1 MFKTDIFDLIDLTKS
16 ISLSINVADFIPL
29 DSASKESI
37 PLPEKRSKDDE
48 HKPISITLKSV
59 SLMNA
64 FDGLRFGLSGIS
76 INRDLCLPDI
86 ILNLLFNC
94 LANSEYRNIIEI
106 HGAV

>member
-1 MFKTDIFDLIDLTKS
+1 MSKTDIFDLIDLTKS

-48 HKPISITLKSV
+48 HKAISITLKSV

-64 FDGLRFGLSGIS
+64 FDGLRFGLSGILM
-76 INRDLCLPDI
+76 NRDLYLPDM
-86 ILNLLFNC
+86 ILNLLFN
-94 LANSEYRNIIEI
+94 
-106 HGAV
+106 

>member
-1 MFKTDIFDLIDLTKS
+1 MFKTDIFNLIDLTKS

-29 DSASKESI
+29 ESASKESI

-48 HKPISITLKSV
+48 HKLISITLKSV

-64 FDGLRFGLSGIS
+64 FDGLRFDLPGIL
-76 INRDLCLPDI
+76 INRDLYLPDI

-94 LANSEYRNIIEI
+94 FANGKY
-106 HGAV
+106 